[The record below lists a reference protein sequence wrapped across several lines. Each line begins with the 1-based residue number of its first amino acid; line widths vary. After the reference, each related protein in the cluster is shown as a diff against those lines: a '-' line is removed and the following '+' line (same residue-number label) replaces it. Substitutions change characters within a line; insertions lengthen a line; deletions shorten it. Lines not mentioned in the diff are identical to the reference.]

1 MSRHERIYGIG
12 GNLDIGY
19 IRIRN
24 DGVILSIWID
34 TEYQKMLF
42 LPEHP
47 ELIQEELVQ
56 EEEE

>member
-42 LPEHP
+42 LPEFP
-47 ELIQEELVQ
+47 ELLQHQ
-56 EEEE
+56 EEE